1 MAKDAQDLVWDYIIF
16 VIVVVATTSVAIYSK
31 FCGVKEKTK
40 ADYVFATGK
49 VSITAMMLSIA
60 RGNLGVRSIIG
71 YPSELYYRGATMWES
86 LYGIL
91 LAYPIVCFIFV
102 PVYFS
107 LGITSVYQYLDLRF
121 KSRIVRCL
129 ASGTFILRQFLLQG
143 VTVFT
148 PCVALKTV
156 IGLPYWVSIFGI
168 GGISIIFN
176 ILGGLKAAIWV
187 DVLQSVITIA
197 VSLVIFIYGCIE
209 SQGLSNVIDVNWVN
223 GRLNFFNFNPDP
235 TVRVTTISAV
245 LGNLFMS
252 LSILGCQ
259 QSFVQRYCSM
269 ESQKQVTK
277 VLMYNMPVV
286 TVLFSLSWI
295 MGMVIY
301 AAYEHCDPL
310 SYGYIRSLDE
320 ILPFYVEDRFSFFP
334 GLLGLFLATLFNGAL
349 SLNVSLVNSLATV
362 TFEDFL
368 KPIPALNKMKD
379 YYQLWTIKFISVAYG
394 LIIMGM
400 SFLVSKIDGVIEASM
415 LVTSVTSG
423 PLLGVFLLAM
433 LVPVANGKG
442 AAFGII
448 IGHLIT
454 FWIAIGAFVVS
465 KPPTPYLPLKIDACN
480 DTFFGAHIQRPN
492 DIIYNPYLNGNLTTY
507 LEEDPANTENPLYT
521 LYSVTYMYYTCI
533 GCIVTVIC
541 GTIISY
547 FTRSDLDIC
556 NENLI
561 HPVIWKIRDLFHT
574 KKSFNVQRIHE
585 DNEECRTG
593 ATDGK

>member
-16 VIVVVATTSVAIYSK
+16 VILVVATTSVAIYSK
-31 FCGVKEKTK
+31 FCGAKEKTK

-121 KSRIVRCL
+121 RSRIVRCL

-156 IGLPYWVSIFGI
+156 IGLPYWVSICGI

-187 DVLQSVITIA
+187 DVLQTVITIV

-209 SQGLSNVIDVNWVN
+209 SHGLGNVIDVNRVN

-269 ESQKQVTK
+269 ESQQQVTK
-277 VLMYNMPVV
+277 VLMYNIPVV
-286 TVLFSLSWI
+286 AVLFSLSWI

-310 SYGYIRSLDE
+310 SYGYIKSLDE

-368 KPIPALNKMKD
+368 KPIPALKKMKD
-379 YYQLWTIKFISVAYG
+379 YYQLWTIKFISVTYG

-400 SFLVSKIDGVIEASM
+400 SFLVSNIDGVIEASM

-448 IGHLIT
+448 FGHMIT
-454 FWIAIGAFVVS
+454 FWIATGAFVVS
-465 KPPTPYLPLKIDACN
+465 KPPTPYLPLKTDACN
-480 DTFFGAHIQRPN
+480 DTFFGVHIQRPSDN
-492 DIIYNPYLNGNLTTY
+492 IYNPYLNGNLTTFY
-507 LEEDPANTENPLYT
+507 EEDRTYSQNPFYT

-533 GCIVTVIC
+533 GCMVTVIC

-547 FTRSDLDIC
+547 FTRSNLDIC
-556 NENLI
+556 DEKLI
-561 HPVIWKIRDLFHT
+561 HPLIWKMRDLFHT
-574 KKSFNVQRIHE
+574 KKSFNIQKIYE
-585 DNEECRTG
+585 DNKGSRTS
-593 ATDGK
+593 ATDGR